1 MEQLLK
7 QFGDRPVQ
15 VREILEATKGRGFH
29 LLLVLIALPFVTPV
43 PLPGVSIPFGVAV
56 ALIGGRMAMGRKPWL
71 PERILNHRLPNRF
84 LSKLLGSTTRV
95 IRWAEFLLRPRL
107 MFLHEHVVFRRL
119 AGVLIALSGLFLLLP
134 FPIPFS
140 NSLPAWTV
148 LLIAAGA
155 LERDGVFFLGGCVMF
170 VVTAVYFTLLATGAS
185 HLLEKLKAYLPF

>member
-84 LSKLLGSTTRV
+84 LSKLLASTTRV

-119 AGVLIALSGLFLLLP
+119 AGVLIALSGLFLILP

-155 LERDGVFFLGGCVMF
+155 LERDGVFFVGGCVMF
-170 VVTAVYFTLLATGAS
+170 LVTSVYFTLLATGAS
-185 HLLEKLKAYLPF
+185 HLLVKLKAYLPF